1 MPAASEDDAARVT
14 EALAA
19 SGSILR
25 HGPVVY
31 LRPTEIAAALRRVL
45 PLDVDAVRVR
55 LGQVEAELAGLETQ
69 RSAIVGRAR
78 RRTKALNYTFFA
90 TVAAQWAALFRL
102 TYWELSWDVIEP
114 IGFFVGGIN
123 SMASIAWFLWTRQ
136 DFTFESMHQRFMSTY
151 ERKAF
156 VESGFDIVD
165 YNRLTHERTNLR
177 ELLEAHEEMA
187 AARGAAAAAAG
198 GGAR

>member
-1 MPAASEDDAARVT
+1 MT

-25 HGPVVY
+25 HGPLVY

-45 PLDVDAVRVR
+45 PLDVDAVRAR
-55 LGQVEAELAGLETQ
+55 LAEVETELSGLESQ
-69 RSAIVGRAR
+69 RSSIVQRAR

-136 DFTFESMHQRFMSTY
+136 DFTFESMHQRFMTTY

-156 VESGFDIVD
+156 EESGFDIVD
-165 YNRLTHERTNLR
+165 YNRLTHERTNLM
-177 ELLEAHEEMA
+177 ELLEAHEESAMSA
-187 AARGAAAAAAG
+187 AKKAAAAAATPAAG
-198 GGAR
+198 EPSAAA

>member
-1 MPAASEDDAARVT
+1 VT

-25 HGPVVY
+25 HGPLVY

-45 PLDVDAVRVR
+45 PLDVDAVRAR
-55 LGQVEAELAGLETQ
+55 LAEVETELSGLESQ
-69 RSAIVGRAR
+69 RSSIVQRAR

-136 DFTFESMHQRFMSTY
+136 DFTFESMHQRFMTTY

-156 VESGFDIVD
+156 EESGFDIVD
-165 YNRLTHERTNLR
+165 YNRLTHERTNLM
-177 ELLEAHEEMA
+177 ELLEAHEESAMSA
-187 AARGAAAAAAG
+187 AKKAAAAAATPAAG
-198 GGAR
+198 EPSAAA